1 MTSDDLKD
9 KVVVSLGILSSS
21 MTDDI
26 YGLAE
31 AMALSELKWTLPIDE
46 TVDPFKMIWMVKRAK
61 RHVVEIFLT
70 QSAESIK
77 HKQSS
82 HDQKFDHYRTLIRD
96 WDNEFKQALEDN
108 YELFAGVDATQI
120 FGTHVKAGF
129 VYDGFGNDI
138 TSFLN
143 GS

>member
-1 MTSDDLKD
+1 MDSAGLKA

-31 AMALSELKWTLPIDE
+31 AMTLSELKWTLPIDE
-46 TVDPFKMIWMVKRAK
+46 VVDPFKMICMVKRAK

-96 WDNEFKQALEDN
+96 WDAEFKQALEDN
-108 YELFAGVDATQI
+108 YELFAGVDPTQI